1 MPSSVSL
8 DQKVIDRIDALV
20 ASGRYVSR
28 EEVLDV
34 ATHRLADRIARV
46 REIEAHID
54 QGLSDIDAG
63 RVHSVEEVRAHFRQ
77 QA

>member
-34 ATHRLADRIARV
+34 AIHRLADRIARV